1 MSSSTAKTF
10 LFAGILCLSCSLLL
24 TAAATGLKGFQ
35 ERNIA
40 VDKHKNILEAVGAIG
55 PDSRP
60 SAEEIE
66 TLYKETIRTLWVDSA
81 GRVVSG
87 DERSESDLPLY
98 VYEKTGHLLAYVV
111 PIDTR
116 GLWGPIHGYLALDA
130 DGSTVRGFTVYQH
143 QETPGLGGEI
153 EKQWFEKEFQGKKI
167 VNQQGKFVSVKIAKG
182 QVDEVVPSGERE
194 NYVDGISGATMTGKF
209 LSEGLADI
217 LAEYEPV
224 AVRFRKHEP
233 LRALKP

>member
-1 MSSSTAKTF
+1 V
-10 LFAGILCLSCSLLL
+10 LCLVCSLLL
-24 TAAATGLKGFQ
+24 TAAATGLKRFQ
-35 ERNIA
+35 ERNVA
-40 VDKHKNILEAVGAIG
+40 VDRHKNILLAVGAL
-55 PDSRP
+55 
-60 SAEEIE
+60 AEDAPPTAREVE
-66 TLYKETIRTLWVDSA
+66 ALYKETIRTLWVDSA

-87 DERSESDLPLY
+87 DERSQSDLPLY
-98 VYEKTGHLLAYVV
+98 VYETGGKVAAYVV

-116 GLWGPIHGYLALDA
+116 GLWGPIHGYLAVDA

-153 EKQWFEKEFQGKKI
+153 EKAWFQKNFKGKKI
-167 VNQQGKFVSVKIAKG
+167 VDQEGDFVSVKVAKG
-182 QVDEVVPSGERE
+182 QVDEVVPSGRRE

-233 LRALKP
+233 IKGFQP